1 MGQALIGYSQSNDV
15 EPDPEKVEEFCT
27 FPGEGICGKIDE
39 KQIYIGT
46 KRWLPGLH
54 VKQVLI

>member
-1 MGQALIGYSQSNDV
+1 MGQALIEYSQSNDV

-39 KQIYIGT
+39 KQVLHRY
-46 KRWLPGLH
+46 KKWLPGLH